1 MNTDSVEL
9 TGEDRMLLSPHWH
22 ICVYAKTKANKST
35 NVTAGKVTFQN
46 VDSIKKLHCYCIL

>member
-9 TGEDRMLLSPHWH
+9 TGEDIMLMSPHWH
-22 ICVYAKTKANKST
+22 IHVYAKMKANKPT

-46 VDSIKKLHCYCIL
+46 VIP

>member
-9 TGEDRMLLSPHWH
+9 IGEDIILMSPHWH
-22 ICVYAKTKANKST
+22 IRVYAKMKANKPT

-46 VDSIKKLHCYCIL
+46 VNSIKKLYCYCIL